1 MNATL
6 PPERNW
12 PSPPE
17 NEARLESWGEIAG
30 YLRRDIRTVQRWERS
45 LGLPVRRL
53 QIGKLSSI
61 YAYRSELDRWY
72 AERQPADEA
81 IAKLQDQDKDAA
93 ETVEETQEGII
104 HSDPDDK
111 PSGSWRSWRV
121 IVLAASAVIFST
133 ATGIHFYPFFIRAHE
148 PLDPVSTAGPGK
160 LRLFVRPFA
169 NHSGDPSQTQ
179 FISGLDDE
187 IIAQLGRVDP
197 THLGVIAPTSS
208 ELLGSKSIEEL
219 GKLLHV
225 QYVLEGSCR
234 RNGSQVRI
242 NVELIQVSDQT
253 HLWADSYNGDLSDIS
268 GVQDKVAAAV
278 ATQIHVALPE
288 TPTNP
293 PRIKPAAYDAYIKG
307 RAAWARRDLRESI
320 DAYERSLGDDPTY
333 APAYA
338 GLASAYLLYGSV
350 PNDGMQPMEATPK
363 ARAAAEH
370 ALKLDPSIAEAHCV
384 LANIAMSYDWD
395 FATAEREYQRAIALN
410 PNYATAHEWFA
421 HYLIV
426 RNRLPEAQ
434 TEMSYALDLDPF
446 SPLLNT
452 ARAETY
458 YYARDY
464 DAAISQAQRTLE
476 QHPNFI
482 LARFWLASAYREK
495 KMYAL
500 ATAEFQRI
508 NKESQG
514 APAMLMSYGHA
525 LAVSGDASGARKTL
539 SELEQLAR
547 KHYVP
552 ALYFAAVYTGLG
564 KNKEAIAWLYKA
576 YAEHDDRLI
585 YNDVEPMADPL
596 RSEPQF
602 QDLLNNMG
610 LMRKN

>member
-1 MNATL
+1 MNVTL

-12 PSPPE
+12 PSPPD

-30 YLRRDIRTVQRWERS
+30 YLRRDIRTVQRWERA

-53 QIGKLSSI
+53 LIGKLSSI
-61 YAYRSELDRWY
+61 YAYRSELDKWY
-72 AERQPADEA
+72 AERQP
-81 IAKLQDQDKDAA
+81 
-93 ETVEETQEGII
+93 VEEPADKFEGA
-104 HSDPDDK
+104 SDPVEEPSKTAIQPDAGGNT
-111 PSGSWRSWRV
+111 SGSWRLWRV
-121 IVLAASAVIFST
+121 IALTLSILIFST
-133 ATGIHFYPFFIRAHE
+133 AASVYFYLLITRPHE
-148 PLDPVSTAGPGK
+148 PPKAVAAAGAEK

-169 NHSGDPSQTQ
+169 NHSGDPSQNQ

-197 THLGVIAPTSS
+197 AHLGVIAPTSS
-208 ELLGSKSIEEL
+208 ELLGSRSIEEL

-242 NVELIQVSDQT
+242 NIELIQVSDQT
-253 HLWADSYNGDLSDIS
+253 HLWADSYSGDLSDIP
-268 GVQDKVAAAV
+268 GVQDKVAVAV
-278 ATQIHVALPE
+278 ATQIHVALPK
-288 TPTNP
+288 TPASAP
-293 PRIKPAAYDAYIKG
+293 KISPAAYDEYIKG
-307 RAAWARRDLRESI
+307 RGAWARRELRESI
-320 DAYERSLGDDPTY
+320 GAYERSLADDPSY

-350 PNDGMQPMEATPK
+350 PNDGMPPMEATPK
-363 ARAAAEH
+363 ARASAEH
-370 ALKLDPSIAEAHCV
+370 ALKLDSSIAEAHCV

-395 FATAEREYQRAIALN
+395 FATAEREYQRAIDLD

-434 TEMSYALDLDPF
+434 TEMSYALNLDPF

-458 YYARDY
+458 YYSRDY
-464 DAAISQAQRTLE
+464 DAAIRQAQGTLD
-476 QHPNFI
+476 QHPNFL

-495 KMYAL
+495 KMYPQAIV
-500 ATAEFQRI
+500 EFERI
-508 NKESQG
+508 RKESQG

-525 LAVSGDASGARKTL
+525 LAVSGDTQGARKALT
-539 SELEQLAR
+539 ELEQLKQR
-547 KHYVP
+547 HYVP

-564 KNKEAIAWLYKA
+564 QKQEAITWLYKA

-585 YNDVEPMADPL
+585 YNAVEPMADSL
-596 RSEPQF
+596 RSELRF
-602 QDLLNNMG
+602 QDLLKSMG
-610 LMRKN
+610 LARKN